1 MSAFDLHA
9 ELSGDAA
16 FRLVAPSFVRLFW
29 RTSVLDTVVAT
40 LREQGYQVVRLDAST
55 WPSEADLHRDIAA
68 ALHFPDYYGH
78 NLNALNDCLS
88 DVVTYDYGT
97 TPDATGL
104 VLVFTGYDTF
114 SRHCP
119 GQRRSSWT
127 SSPAR
132 PAQRHCSGTA
142 CAVWCSPTTR
152 PSGSHQW
159 ARRQ

>member
-1 MSAFDLHA
+1 MSAFDLDA

-16 FRLVAPSFVRLFW
+16 FRLVAPSYVRLFW

-104 VLVFTGYDTF
+104 VLVFIGYDTF
-114 SRHCP
+114 SRRCP
-119 GQRRSSWT
+119 WT
-127 SSPAR
+127 
-132 PAQRHCSGTA
+132 AQVGHGGGPSVTAAGRGLPGPQIVGTVA
-142 CAVWCSPTTR
+142 ALASKAKIPV
-152 PSGSHQW
+152 
-159 ARRQ
+159 